1 MRKIYEYV
9 ETDKEVES
17 EETKQNEYLVV
28 DLKTMKPKTVKIE
41 YSKTI
46 KE

>member
-28 DLKTMKPKTVKIE
+28 DLGTMKPKVVKIE

-46 KE
+46 SE